1 MSKSI
6 GELLPKTTES
16 FKQRVSSDLSATSQ
30 VFKLLHG
37 YYGQL
42 FLSRFTT
49 GVTDEA
55 GRDKGVTSAIA
66 VWAFE
71 LRQFDEGLLI
81 QTVDACKS
89 AHKQYPPNL
98 PEFVAICKSLK
109 PRKVFKPTNQ
119 LGMSGELRS
128 AYARRAREVNAKHAQ
143 RAIDR
148 KTGYIEIPQGLNG
161 LKQAIA
167 NAVATAGG
175 DEVRELMRLDRLFD
189 KGASHAAS

>member
-1 MSKSI
+1 MSKPI
-6 GELLPKTTES
+6 HELLPKSTES
-16 FKQRVSSDLSATSQ
+16 FKRRVSNDLTTASQ

-49 GVTDEA
+49 GVIDE
-55 GRDKGVTSAIA
+55 GGHDKGVSSAIA

-71 LRQFDEGLLI
+71 LRGFSESLLVQAI
-81 QTVDACKS
+81 DKCKS
-89 AHKQYPPNL
+89 EHKQYPPNL

-109 PRKVFKPTNQ
+109 PSTIFRPTNA
-119 LGMSGELRS
+119 LEMSGELRS
-128 AYARRAREVNAKHAQ
+128 AYARRAREIIEKHAQ

-148 KTGYIEIPQGLNG
+148 KTGYVEVPKGING

-175 DEVRELMRLDRLFD
+175 DEVGELVRLDRMFERD
-189 KGASHAAS
+189 ANVSA